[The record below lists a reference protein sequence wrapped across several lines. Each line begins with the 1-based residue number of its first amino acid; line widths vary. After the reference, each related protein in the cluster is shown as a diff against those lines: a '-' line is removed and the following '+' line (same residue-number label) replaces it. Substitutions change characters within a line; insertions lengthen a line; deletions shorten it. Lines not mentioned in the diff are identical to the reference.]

1 MPIKILLLKKTIDSP
16 QIVCSNNVQSD
27 KPVRRKKKY
36 SGAGS
41 LRVPIES
48 PGRWE
53 PDGMRDAWRSS
64 PYMDRRGHGEKKKS
78 LSIRDVRHTLIA
90 GDMKVS
96 RKRTKSH
103 S

>member
-1 MPIKILLLKKTIDSP
+1 MGDGRIVMPIKILLLKKTIDSP

-53 PDGMRDAWRSS
+53 PDGMRGTWIRD
-64 PYMDRRGHGEKKKS
+64 PYMGR
-78 LSIRDVRHTLIA
+78 
-90 GDMKVS
+90 
-96 RKRTKSH
+96 
-103 S
+103 